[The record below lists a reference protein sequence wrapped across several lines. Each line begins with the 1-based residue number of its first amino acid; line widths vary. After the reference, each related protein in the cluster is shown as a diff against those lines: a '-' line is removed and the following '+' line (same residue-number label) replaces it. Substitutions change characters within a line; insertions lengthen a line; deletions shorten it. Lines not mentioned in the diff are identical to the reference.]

1 MVERM
6 AADSLLEAEI
16 AVLEKRLGQLDHERE
31 TVIAA
36 IEHLRIRSGARP
48 QPTPAPS
55 ITVHATPSTTFSS
68 ADKIALFRSLFRGR
82 QDVFPRRWKNSK
94 TGKAGYS
101 PVCRNEWVRGICEK
115 PKIKCSDC
123 PNQAFVPVS
132 DGIVKSHLQGQDL
145 ANPKRAEGFVAGVY
159 PLMPD
164 DTCWFL
170 AADFD
175 KQSWHRDALA
185 FLATCREAGVP
196 ATLERSRSGN
206 GSHVWIFFSE
216 PVPAAAARKL
226 GAHLITETMERCPDI
241 GFESYDRFFPSQD
254 TMPAGGFGNL
264 IAMPLQSG
272 PRQNGNSVFVD
283 DALQPFEDQWAFLSG
298 VKRMSRAE
306 VVAIVEQASARGR
319 ILGLRLPFD
328 DDDDEPWMAP
338 PSRRKAELP
347 VVGTMPDTVDVIL
360 SNQVYIE
367 RHALPPGL
375 VNRLIRLAAFQNPE
389 FYAAQAM
396 RLSTFGKPRVISCA
410 ELFAKH
416 IALPRGCL
424 HAALDLLASHG
435 IRPELRDMRSDGE
448 PLGVRFLGT
457 LTPEQEAAAGAL
469 MAHEA
474 GVFAAATAFGK
485 TVVAARLIAER
496 DRNTLILV
504 HRQQLLDQWVARLRA
519 FLDID
524 PNRIGVIQGG
534 RRRPTGVIDV
544 ALIQSLVRK
553 GEVSDLVAD
562 YGHLIAD
569 ECHHLSAVSFEAVAR
584 AAKARYVL
592 GLSATVTRKDGH
604 HPIIFMQCGPIRYRV
619 DAKKQAASRPFSH
632 RVIVRRTG
640 FRAKLQ
646 NPDAKTPIQDLY
658 GLLVGDTARN
668 DMIFDDVLAAL
679 EARRSPVIITER
691 KDHLDSMAQRLSKF
705 ARNVITLK
713 GGMSAKGRRE
723 VMETLDAVPDGEER
737 IILATGRYLGEGF
750 DDARLDTL
758 FLTMPVS
765 WRGTLTQYAGR
776 LHRLHAAKREVII
789 YDYVDADEPML
800 ARMAAKR
807 EAGYKTL
814 GYEVSHAGDLFS
826 GETYVT
832 TGTRS

>member
-1 MVERM
+1 MIAE
-6 AADSLLEAEI
+6 DDLEVEI
-16 AVLEKRLGQLDHERE
+16 AALERRLGQLDHERE

-36 IEHLRIRSGARP
+36 LEQLRVRRRAEL
-48 QPTPAPS
+48 QPSLAPPM
-55 ITVHATPSTTFSS
+55 VVRATPSAALSG

-82 QDVFPRRWKNSK
+82 HDVFPRRWENPK

-101 PVCRNEWVRGICEK
+101 PACRNEWIRGICEK

-132 DGIVKSHLQGQDL
+132 DEIVKSHLQGQNL
-145 ANPKRAEGFVAGVY
+145 ANPARAEGFIAGVY

-164 DTCWFL
+164 GSCWFL
-170 AADFD
+170 ATDFD
-175 KQSWHRDALA
+175 KQSWQRDALA
-185 FLATCREAGVP
+185 FLATCREKGVP
-196 ATLERSRSGN
+196 AALERSRSGN
-206 GSHVWIFFSE
+206 GGHVWIFFSE
-216 PVPAAAARKL
+216 SVPASDARKL

-241 GFESYDRFFPSQD
+241 GFESYDRLFPSQD

-298 VKRMSRAE
+298 VKRMSRTD
-306 VVAIVEQASARGR
+306 VVAVVEQASAAGT
-319 ILGLRLPFD
+319 ILGLRLPVD

-338 PSRRKAELP
+338 PSRRKAEQP
-347 VVGTMPDTVDVIL
+347 VVGTMPDIIDVVL
-360 SNQVYIE
+360 NNQVYIE

-396 RLSTFGKPRVISCA
+396 RLSTFGKPRFVSCA

-435 IRPELRDMRSDGE
+435 IRPVLRDMRSDSE
-448 PLGVRFLGT
+448 PLGVQFLGT
-457 LTPEQEAAAGAL
+457 LTPEQEAATDAL
-469 MAHEA
+469 MAHET
-474 GVFAAATAFGK
+474 GVLAAATAFGK

-524 PNRIGVIQGG
+524 PNRIGVIRGG
-534 RRRPTGVIDV
+534 RRRPTGVVDV

-619 DAKKQAASRPFSH
+619 DARKQAASRPFSH

-658 GLLVGDTARN
+658 GLLVRDAARN
-668 DMIFDDVLAAL
+668 DMIFDDILAAL
-679 EARRSPVIITER
+679 EARRSPVVITER

-713 GGMSAKGRRE
+713 GGMSTKGRRE
-723 VMETLDAVPDGEER
+723 AMKTLSAVPDGEER
-737 IILATGRYLGEGF
+737 IIVATGRYLGEGF

-765 WRGTLTQYAGR
+765 WRGTLAQYAGR

-800 ARMAAKR
+800 ARMAARR
-807 EAGYKTL
+807 EAGYKAL
-814 GYEVSHAGDLFS
+814 GYEVSQSGDIFS
-826 GETYVT
+826 RGKYVT
-832 TGTRS
+832 AGTRS